1 MDKKY
6 LKKLEQQNKTNPGHK
21 NDSYVPPLRPRSA
34 VFKSKKDY
42 NRTKNKEDIRKGKFD
57 E

>member
-21 NDSYVPPLRPRSA
+21 NDSYVPPLRPRST

-57 E
+57 G